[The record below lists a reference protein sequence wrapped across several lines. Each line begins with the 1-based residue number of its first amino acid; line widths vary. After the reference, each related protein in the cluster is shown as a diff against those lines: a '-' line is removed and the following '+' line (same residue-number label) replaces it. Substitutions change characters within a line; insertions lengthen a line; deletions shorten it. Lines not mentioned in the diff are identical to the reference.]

1 MLRDTEFKER
11 LLRLL
16 REDVEFRHAV
26 TGLIGLEEIIKRLDK
41 FGEAIIKLREEITKG
56 FETYNNDFKQFR
68 EEISKGFKKY
78 DVEFEKMRKD
88 TINTINTIKS
98 LEKYDK
104 EFEFFKRYLLNL
116 DMHWDL
122 ISEKSFREKLREII
136 DKEIGLKIEKWVY
149 YDNEGVVYDYPSR
162 IEADVITYNNNIIL
176 MEFLPY
182 VSVSDVESF
191 KKKAMLYER
200 IVRKKPSRLIIIT
213 SYADEKSLGVAKE
226 LDIEIHIKV

>member
-1 MLRDTEFKER
+1 MLRDAEFKER

-68 EEISKGFKKY
+68 EEIIKGFKKY
-78 DVEFEKMRKD
+78 DIEFEKMRKD
-88 TINTINTIKS
+88 TLNTIKS
-98 LEKYDK
+98 FEKYDK
-104 EFEFFKRYLLNL
+104 EFEFFKRYLSNL

-122 ISEKSFREKLREII
+122 MSEKSFKEKLREII

-149 YDNEGVVYDYPSR
+149 YDNEGIVYNYPSR
-162 IEADVITYNNNIIL
+162 IEADVATYNNNIIL
-176 MEFLPY
+176 MEFLPH
-182 VSVSDVESF
+182 VSASDVESF

-213 SYADEKSLGVAKE
+213 SYADEKSLEVAKE